1 MAPDK
6 LGRGLRTRAR
16 GLERPKP
23 VSRAPP
29 GWLAAG
35 LRAGAGGRGSAT
47 CRCSNRNWSE
57 PSTLA
62 EPQGAPPALRVG
74 LGFHHGPLPP
84 KNHPKEKTAF
94 CSSGARREDRMGGA
108 WGGRPGPAASGARRS
123 SANPRQNPLPGAQ
136 GRLQAG
142 ARPRVGLALSP
153 CCGRSHVWG
162 ASGDL
167 SRGRSQLC
175 PAPPRGGLP
184 RPPAP
189 RLRRP
194 TFSQGRDLPW
204 GPRRK
209 P

>member
-1 MAPDK
+1 M
-6 LGRGLRTRAR
+6 
-16 GLERPKP
+16 
-23 VSRAPP
+23 SRAPP

-94 CSSGARREDRMGGA
+94 CSSGARREEDRMGGA

-153 CCGRSHVWG
+153 CCGRSHVRG

>member
-1 MAPDK
+1 M
-6 LGRGLRTRAR
+6 
-16 GLERPKP
+16 
-23 VSRAPP
+23 SRAPP

-57 PSTLA
+57 PSALA

-142 ARPRVGLALSP
+142 GPPPGGPGPEPLLWAEPRAGSQGGPEQRQKPALPGTTPGRPPTA
-153 CCGRSHVWG
+153 
-162 ASGDL
+162 A
-167 SRGRSQLC
+167 C
-175 PAPPRGGLP
+175 PPISGGLHSAKVGISP
-184 RPPAP
+184 GDPDANRDPDSTGTRAP
-189 RLRRP
+189 
-194 TFSQGRDLPW
+194 
-204 GPRRK
+204 
-209 P
+209 

>member
-1 MAPDK
+1 M
-6 LGRGLRTRAR
+6 
-16 GLERPKP
+16 
-23 VSRAPP
+23 SRAPP

-57 PSTLA
+57 PSALA